1 MWGRRTPP
9 FPECK
14 AKKPWALRREK
25 SWSVFSDGGD
35 LAMPW
40 EDAMPA
46 FMVVAMVTSVYMAEK
61 EPGAAGSR
69 LAY

>member
-1 MWGRRTPP
+1 MR
-9 FPECK
+9 
-14 AKKPWALRREK
+14 
-25 SWSVFSDGGD
+25 
-35 LAMPW
+35 W
-40 EDAMPA
+40 EDTMPA